1 MMKKLLVLAAA
12 LFAFGAL
19 PAAAHTVYRYD
30 SVTGARYKARHAH
43 KVRHYVRPYYAPR
56 YTYSRSYGRTYWSPA
71 VESNE
76 RAVTRQL
83 NRQQASQPTY
93 YYPQYSYRY

>member
-1 MMKKLLVLAAA
+1 MIKKLVLLAAA
-12 LFAFGAL
+12 AVVLGAL

-30 SVTGARYKARHAH
+30 AYTGARYKAKHVHTKRVA
-43 KVRHYVRPYYAPR
+43 YRPYRSYYAPR
-56 YTYSRSYGRTYWSPA
+56 YSYARTYWSPA
-71 VESNE
+71 VESQE